1 MAVFT
6 KKTAANGQVQY
17 RKDGALVSL
26 DTIDEAVLAKLDSV
40 AEGTP
45 VPEDS
50 EIDTDV
56 VPEAPAPESTDDT
69 VRIHLAHTVCVNGKA
84 YRGGVEI
91 DEESGEKRD
100 VYITVEKD
108 VAEDLKRID
117 DANTECEQNLFRDK
131 ATTRSLDTDRRI
143 SICHVNNVG

>member
-17 RKDGALVSL
+17 RKDGTLVSP
-26 DTIDEAVLAKLDSV
+26 DAIDELVLAKLDSV

-45 VPEDS
+45 VPEDG

-56 VPEAPAPESTDDT
+56 VPEAPTPEPTDDT
-69 VRIHLAHTVCVNGKA
+69 VRIHLAHTICVNGKA

-117 DANTECEQNLFRDK
+117 DANTECEQNLFHDNGNSKEPGHRPQDINLP
-131 ATTRSLDTDRRI
+131 R
-143 SICHVNNVG
+143 

>member
-17 RKDGALVSL
+17 RKDGTLVSP
-26 DTIDEAVLAKLDSV
+26 DAIDELVLAKLDSV
-40 AEGTP
+40 SEGTP
-45 VPEDS
+45 VPEDG

-56 VPEAPAPESTDDT
+56 VPEAPAPEPTDDT
-69 VRIHLAHTVCVNGKA
+69 VRIHLGHTICVNGKA

-117 DANTECEQNLFRDK
+117 DANTECEQNLFRDNGNS
-131 ATTRSLDTDRRI
+131 REPGHRPQDINLPR
-143 SICHVNNVG
+143 